1 MALLAI
7 LATVFGTLMSFG
19 YFTQTAK
26 IIKHKSAK
34 DVSLI
39 TYLIF
44 GVGVTVWLIYG
55 LSIIDFP
62 IIISN
67 VVALIGALSVIIA
80 YFSYKH

>member
-1 MALLAI
+1 MAFLGI
-7 LATVFGTLMSFG
+7 LATIFGMAMSIG

-26 IIKHKSAK
+26 IIKQKSSN

-44 GVGVTVWLIYG
+44 GIGVTVWLLYG
-55 LSIIDFP
+55 LSIKDFP

-67 VVALIGALSVIIA
+67 IVALIGALSVIIS
-80 YFSYKH
+80 YFFYKH